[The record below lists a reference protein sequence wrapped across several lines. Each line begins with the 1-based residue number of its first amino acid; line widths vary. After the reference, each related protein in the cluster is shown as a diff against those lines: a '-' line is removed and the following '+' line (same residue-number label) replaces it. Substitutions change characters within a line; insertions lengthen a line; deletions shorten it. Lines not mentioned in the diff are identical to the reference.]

1 MDEDNSMDQIIEV
14 ADNMPYLK
22 YIAVKDQ
29 DTADEASRLRPDMKF
44 VGIS

>member
-1 MDEDNSMDQIIEV
+1 MDQIIEV

-29 DTADEASRLRPDMKF
+29 DTADEASGLRPDMKF
-44 VGIS
+44 VSVR